1 MVVQLFL
8 VMMAVAG
15 AEEATIAGHAAIR
28 VLKHH
33 KVAEP
38 ILDAGSFRTEEL
50 FAAAMGTTRDLSLR
64 SGFVHGKILCWGGL
78 SYNAWR
84 SHGQRLPSFVLSFV
98 MDTIS
103 RTSVHK
109 RTPMRFLVD
118 GLQVWASYLDEN
130 NNGPFG
136 VRFLWTEDALD
147 CGPQKHITDDGGYTY
162 RKYDSYRM
170 PGNGTIDMRT
180 VALET
185 DPEKLNRLQRIWV
198 VYQQRLG
205 ETVFS
210 V

>member
-1 MVVQLFL
+1 
-8 VMMAVAG
+8 
-15 AEEATIAGHAAIR
+15 
-28 VLKHH
+28 
-33 KVAEP
+33 
-38 ILDAGSFRTEEL
+38 
-50 FAAAMGTTRDLSLR
+50 
-64 SGFVHGKILCWGGL
+64 
-78 SYNAWR
+78 
-84 SHGQRLPSFVLSFV
+84 

-103 RTSVHK
+103 RTSVRK

-162 RKYDSYRM
+162 RKYDSYLM

-180 VALET
+180 IALET
-185 DPEKLNRLQRIWV
+185 DPEKLNRLQHIWV

-205 ETVFS
+205 ETVFG